1 MLLTL
6 AAFFFAIGLLVT
18 VHEYGHYRAAK
29 HFGVRVL
36 TFSIGFGKPLL
47 QWRVGETQWQIA
59 AVPLGGFVRM
69 LGEDDEQ
76 ALSDEDAC
84 RAFNRQSP
92 LRRMAI
98 VAAGPLA
105 NLVLAW
111 LLFSAALM
119 VGIDALKPI
128 AGSVQPGSV
137 AALAGLRSGDE
148 ILRFGD
154 IDVADWDDLRLAALT
169 HGAGKPSLMVHAPE
183 GGERELTLDLASLG
197 AEAVDAAILAR
208 IGLSPVP
215 LLNRISAV
223 EPGSVAER
231 AGLQPG
237 DQVLSLDD
245 VPVNRWERLQE
256 LVSQHPGR
264 EVALQVLRNGEML
277 VVRLTPQRVET
288 PQGVIGR
295 IGVAPQV
302 DDNQFSR
309 QKFVLQLG
317 GFDALAKGADKAWV
331 LSRMTLEMIGRMLTG
346 GISSR
351 HVSGPIGIAGMAGE
365 SASLGVAAY
374 LQYLALVSLSLGI
387 LNLLPVPV
395 LDGGHLLYHSAELVR
410 GRPLPASW
418 QSIGQRIG
426 VALLVGMMLLA
437 LYNDIHRFIP
447 GQG

>member
-6 AAFFFAIGLLVT
+6 IAFFFAIGLLVT

-69 LGEDDEQ
+69 LGEDDDQ
-76 ALSDEDAC
+76 ASSDEDTC

-111 LLFSAALM
+111 LLFSSALM

-148 ILRFGD
+148 ITRFGD
-154 IDVADWDDLRLAALT
+154 IDVADWDDLRLAALAY
-169 HGAGKPSLMVHAPE
+169 GADKPALMVHSPE
-183 GGERELTLDLASLG
+183 GGERELTLDLTSFG
-197 AEAVDAAILAR
+197 ADAVDAAILAR

-231 AGLQPG
+231 AGLQTG

-264 EVALQVLRNGEML
+264 EVALQVLRNGEMR
-277 VVRLTPQRVET
+277 VVRLTPQRIET
-288 PQGVIGR
+288 SQGVIGR
-295 IGVAPQV
+295 IGAAPQV
-302 DDNQFSR
+302 DESQFSR
-309 QKFVLQLG
+309 QKFVRQLG
-317 GFDALAKGADKAWV
+317 MFDALVKGADKAWV

-351 HVSGPIGIAGMAGE
+351 HVSGPIGFAGMAGE
-365 SASLGVAAY
+365 SASLGFAAY

-426 VALLVGMMLLA
+426 VALLVGLMLLA

-447 GQG
+447 GWG

>member
-6 AAFFFAIGLLVT
+6 IAFFFAIGLLVT

-69 LGEDDEQ
+69 LGEDDDQ
-76 ALSDEDAC
+76 ASSDEDTC

-111 LLFSAALM
+111 LLFSSALM

-148 ILRFGD
+148 ITRFGD
-154 IDVADWDDLRLAALT
+154 IDVADWDDLRLAALAY
-169 HGAGKPSLMVHAPE
+169 GADKPALMVHSPE
-183 GGERELTLDLASLG
+183 GGERELTLDLTSFG
-197 AEAVDAAILAR
+197 ADAVDAAILAR

-231 AGLQPG
+231 AGLQTG

-277 VVRLTPQRVET
+277 VVRLTPQRIET
-288 PQGVIGR
+288 YQGVIGR
-295 IGVAPQV
+295 IGAAPQV
-302 DDNQFSR
+302 DESQFSR
-309 QKFVLQLG
+309 QKFVRQLEM
-317 GFDALAKGADKAWV
+317 FDALVKGADKAWV

-365 SASLGVAAY
+365 SASLGFAAY

-426 VALLVGMMLLA
+426 VALLVGLMLLA

-447 GQG
+447 GWG

>member
-6 AAFFFAIGLLVT
+6 IAFFFAIGLLVT

-69 LGEDDEQ
+69 LGEDDDQ
-76 ALSDEDAC
+76 ASSDEDTC

-111 LLFSAALM
+111 LLFSSALM

-148 ILRFGD
+148 ITRFGD
-154 IDVADWDDLRLAALT
+154 IDVADWDDLRLAALAY
-169 HGAGKPSLMVHAPE
+169 GADKPALMVHSPE
-183 GGERELTLDLASLG
+183 GGERELTLDLTSFG
-197 AEAVDAAILAR
+197 ADAVDAAILAR

-231 AGLQPG
+231 AGLQTG

-277 VVRLTPQRVET
+277 VVRLTPQRIET
-288 PQGVIGR
+288 YQGVIGR
-295 IGVAPQV
+295 IGAAPQV
-302 DDNQFSR
+302 DESQFSR
-309 QKFVLQLG
+309 QKFVRQLG
-317 GFDALAKGADKAWV
+317 MFDALVKGADKAWV

-365 SASLGVAAY
+365 SASLGFAAY

-426 VALLVGMMLLA
+426 VALLVGLMLLA

-447 GQG
+447 GWG